1 MTSEVFFANIQSQ
14 LDSDLPFVAY
24 RKPNETTLKALLQTS
39 DEMYQI
45 NGYSES
51 GFVFAPFDSD
61 KDSILI
67 PISKSELLQ
76 CEFNT
81 SAVKETNKSIISE
94 EKEARKNHISL
105 VQKGVDAINS
115 DQFQKVVLSR
125 KEEIKVE
132 EANSIEIFKKLLNK
146 YETAFVYLFFHPKV
160 GLWLGATPET
170 LLKIEGN
177 QLTTMSL
184 AGTQKFD
191 GILNVDWQEKE
202 REEQQFVTDFIVNSL
217 ERLTE
222 NVSISNTETV
232 RAGNLLHL
240 KTTITA
246 RLSNKESNLK
256 ELLQDLHPT
265 PAVCGL
271 PKNAAKQFILKN
283 EGYHREFYTG
293 FLGELNLMEKKSRN
307 PNRQNVENDAYAVIK
322 TVSNLFVNLRCMQL
336 KNHYAYIY
344 VGGGITKD
352 SDAEKEWEE
361 TVIKS
366 ETMKRI
372 LTF

>member
-1 MTSEVFFANIQSQ
+1 MSSEAFFEKIQYQ
-14 LDSDLPFVAY
+14 LDSCLPFVAY
-24 RKPNETTLKALLQTS
+24 RKPNETILKALCQTS
-39 DEMYQI
+39 DELHQI
-45 NGYSES
+45 KDYSES

-67 PISKSELLQ
+67 PISESEFLE
-76 CEFNT
+76 CEFNYL
-81 SAVKETNKSIISE
+81 AVNETNKITISE
-94 EKEARKNHISL
+94 EKVARESHISL
-105 VQKGVDAINS
+105 VQKGIDAINS
-115 DQFQKVVLSR
+115 DKFQKVVLSR
-125 KEEIKVE
+125 KEGIKLE
-132 EANSIEIFKKLLNK
+132 ESNAIEIFKKLLNK
-146 YETAFVYLFFHPKV
+146 YDTAFVYFFFHPKV

-191 GILNVDWQEKE
+191 GTLNVNWQEKE
-202 REEQQFVTDFIVNSL
+202 REEQEFVTDFIVNSL

-222 NVSISNTETV
+222 NVSTSKTETV

-240 KTTITA
+240 KTTIKA
-246 RLSNKESNLK
+246 RLSSKESNLK

-271 PKNAAKQFILKN
+271 PKDAAKQFILKN

-293 FLGELNLMEKKSRN
+293 FLGELNLKEKKSRN
-307 PNRQNVENDAYAVIK
+307 PNRQNVENDAYTVIK

-336 KNHYAYIY
+336 KDNDAHIY

-361 TVIKS
+361 TVSKALVIKS
-366 ETMKRI
+366 I
-372 LTF
+372 L